1 MMKFKIPNRLFTTT
15 IFMFFTLAVIVVLVI
30 SLINEKSRIQASL
43 VLAQHSREQILKT
56 ESVTEALLLTEIRFK
71 EYCTTFDEAVF
82 EKYKI
87 QVDALSRNI
96 HLLLQSISND
106 STREGERIDR
116 LFDEKTREADVYM
129 KLRLLTDSL
138 IFSSASLEE
147 NQSELVKY
155 AGSRTK
161 KTIDTISI
169 TKVSESHKKG
179 LLGKLKNAIVGE
191 KIQQSENTKLLIH
204 SPGESNSPNEDPSQK
219 QLHVRNEKTDP
230 TNMRKLIRNAFEL
243 KESELKLIELNNRL
257 IAEISKLVTEVKNDI
272 KETELSRNNSF
283 LNSVKDSASFLQN
296 ALIILIL
303 LACILATYILTL
315 SYKNEKFQKNIID
328 LNDKVM
334 EDSVEKDK
342 FFSIISHDLMNP
354 FNALLGFSEML
365 NESARNGDKEDVI
378 EYSSVI
384 NQSARRIFNLLQNLL
399 VWSRMKNGKMNYSPK
414 PVRIDEL
421 ISDSMMILSPIAQN
435 KEINLS
441 WEVNS
446 DITATIDPNMINS
459 VLQNLVTN
467 AIKFTERGGS
477 VTVKA
482 FAESDQLKF
491 IISDSGVG
499 MSEEQIMKLFKLNKT
514 SSARGT
520 DDEVGTGLG
529 LIICKEFI
537 ELHHGKIW
545 VESTPGQ
552 GSDFCFSVAL
562 S

>member
-1 MMKFKIPNRLFTTT
+1 
-15 IFMFFTLAVIVVLVI
+15 MFFTLAVIVVLVI

-116 LFDEKTREADVYM
+116 LFDEKTKEADVYM

-155 AGSRTK
+155 ADSRTK

-169 TKVSESHKKG
+169 TKISESHKKG

>member
-1 MMKFKIPNRLFTTT
+1 MKFKIPNRLFTTT

-30 SLINEKSRIQASL
+30 SLINEKSRIQSSL

-116 LFDEKTREADVYM
+116 LFDEKTKEADVYM

-155 AGSRTK
+155 ADSRTK

-169 TKVSESHKKG
+169 TKISESHKKG

>member
-1 MMKFKIPNRLFTTT
+1 
-15 IFMFFTLAVIVVLVI
+15 MFFTLAVIVVLVI
-30 SLINEKSRIQASL
+30 SLINEKSRIQSSL

-116 LFDEKTREADVYM
+116 LFDEKTKEADVYM

-155 AGSRTK
+155 ADSRTK

-169 TKVSESHKKG
+169 TKISESHKKG

>member
-1 MMKFKIPNRLFTTT
+1 MKFKIPNRLFTTT

-116 LFDEKTREADVYM
+116 LFDEKTKEADVYM

-155 AGSRTK
+155 ADSRTK

-169 TKVSESHKKG
+169 TKISESHKKG

>member
-1 MMKFKIPNRLFTTT
+1 
-15 IFMFFTLAVIVVLVI
+15 MFFTLAVIVVLVI

-116 LFDEKTREADVYM
+116 LFDEKTKEADVYM

-155 AGSRTK
+155 ADSRTK

-169 TKVSESHKKG
+169 TKISESHKKG

-219 QLHVRNEKTDP
+219 HLQVRNEKTDP

>member
-1 MMKFKIPNRLFTTT
+1 MKFKIPNRLFTTT

-116 LFDEKTREADVYM
+116 LFDEKTKEADVYM

-155 AGSRTK
+155 ADSRTK

-169 TKVSESHKKG
+169 TKISESHKKG

-219 QLHVRNEKTDP
+219 QLQVRNEKTDP

>member
-1 MMKFKIPNRLFTTT
+1 
-15 IFMFFTLAVIVVLVI
+15 MFFTLAVIVVLVI

-116 LFDEKTREADVYM
+116 LFDEKTKEADVYM

-155 AGSRTK
+155 ADSRTK

-169 TKVSESHKKG
+169 TKISESHKKG

-328 LNDKVM
+328 LNDKVT